1 MLFRRREPPTR
12 AERLR
17 VALWPRESWSRS
29 LKYFGKRVLRL
40 SASPHAIAV
49 GFACGVL
56 VSWTPF
62 VGFHFLMSAFIA
74 FFLGGNLVAS
84 AIGTIVG
91 NPFTFPLM
99 WWSAFR
105 LGHWMLGMKPHM
117 GKLPPGHES
126 LVHATWAEILPV
138 LRPMLVG
145 AVPLGIVSG
154 VIAYFIVRAAV
165 TAYQNARR
173 RRLETR
179 RMMGAGSPARD
190 S

>member
-1 MLFRRREPPTR
+1 M
-12 AERLR
+12 
-17 VALWPRESWSRS
+17 WPRQSWSRS

-74 FFLGGNLVAS
+74 LLLGGNLVAS
-84 AIGTIVG
+84 AIGTVVG

-99 WWSAFR
+99 WWSAFE
-105 LGHWMLGMKPHM
+105 LGQKILGLKHHM
-117 GKLPPGHES
+117 PKLPPGHES
-126 LVHATWAEILPV
+126 LMHATWDEILPV
-138 LRPMLVG
+138 LKPMLVG
-145 AVPLGIVSG
+145 AVPLGIASG
-154 VIAYFIVRAAV
+154 FVAYLIVRSAV
-165 TAYQNARR
+165 AAYQNSRR

-179 RMMGAGSPARD
+179 RTMGAGSPASD